1 MATLD
6 PDIPSAVKQE
16 RVASPHLLAQRR
28 GDLLDLEVAENL
40 LPPPLLN
47 NHPANSPQVPVSRQ
61 VALLSPPGGAHT
73 GTRGWLSWQPDLKAP
88 TWPASG

>member
-6 PDIPSAVKQE
+6 PDTPSAVKQEE

-28 GDLLDLEVAENL
+28 GDLLDLEVAKN
-40 LPPPLLN
+40 LPPPPLPN
-47 NHPANSPQVPVSRQ
+47 NHPANSPQVPVSGQ

-73 GTRGWLSWQPDLKAP
+73 GPGMA
-88 TWPASG
+88 